1 MAILQE
7 RRVPARMAYL
17 DGEEIRKLS
26 LERPEPK
33 TVGADD
39 LQKKV
44 IEYDKSGSNQ
54 QQKRGAQRV
63 RSRRKLRET
72 VASRLA

>member
-39 LQKKV
+39 LQKNAT
-44 IEYDKSGSNQ
+44 EYDKSGSNQ
-54 QQKRGAQRV
+54 QQKRGA
-63 RSRRKLRET
+63 
-72 VASRLA
+72 